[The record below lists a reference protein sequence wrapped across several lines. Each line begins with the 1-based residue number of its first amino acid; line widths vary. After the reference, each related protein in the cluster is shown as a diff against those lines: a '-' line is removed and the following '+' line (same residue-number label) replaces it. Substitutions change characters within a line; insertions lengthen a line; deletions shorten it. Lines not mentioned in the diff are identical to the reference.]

1 MDKLEFYRKCY
12 EDCKL
17 VIRDLYNR
25 DDLTEEKKMALI
37 DKMLDKMNELK
48 ALIQDIE
55 DYML

>member
-17 VIRDLYNR
+17 VIDDLYKRNN
-25 DDLTEEKKMALI
+25 LTEEKKMALI

>member
-17 VIRDLYNR
+17 VIADLNER
-25 DDLTEEKKMALI
+25 DDIPERRKEVLI

-48 ALIQDIE
+48 RLIEEIE
-55 DYML
+55 DFML